1 MSKALDLKETWQL
14 LMSASRLVLVSH
26 VGPDGDTL
34 GSTLGLARA
43 LRQAGK
49 QVRLLV
55 DDILPAVYQFLPG
68 LDAYEQPKPGEKID
82 CDLTVVVDASSKDR
96 MGAAEDCLSAP
107 ILNIDHHVS
116 NTRYADYLLLD
127 DRAAATGEIMYRMLE
142 ANRIPVD
149 QELAT
154 DLYTAIV
161 TDCGFFKYA
170 NTTPR
175 CMRVAADLVAL
186 GVKPDEI
193 SDQLELKARNSVE
206 LLAKVLPSLSFYA
219 GGKIATLEVPLSLY
233 DKTVSTES
241 FIYHPR
247 YIAGVDVAVLF
258 KQVEPR
264 STRVSMRSKKVD
276 VSRVA
281 VAFNGGGHPKA
292 AGCTIGLPLEEAKKA
307 LLEALEKALEEL

>member
-82 CDLTVVVDASSKDR
+82 CDLTVVVDASSRDR

-116 NTRYADYLLLD
+116 NTQYADYLLLD

-175 CMRVAADLVAL
+175 CMRVAADLVSVSRQTINAIEKGDYNPTIRLCIAICRAL
-186 GVKPDEI
+186 DKTL
-193 SDQLELKARNSVE
+193 DQL
-206 LLAKVLPSLSFYA
+206 FW
-219 GGKIATLEVPLSLY
+219 
-233 DKTVSTES
+233 
-241 FIYHPR
+241 
-247 YIAGVDVAVLF
+247 
-258 KQVEPR
+258 
-264 STRVSMRSKKVD
+264 
-276 VSRVA
+276 
-281 VAFNGGGHPKA
+281 
-292 AGCTIGLPLEEAKKA
+292 EE
-307 LLEALEKALEEL
+307 EET